1 MMRVPILPL
10 IPWYIHK
17 QQHFIPGNISE
28 LIVSDMLGIM
38 LETASATA
46 ALTDVCS
53 AVSSKR
59 LETFF
64 CSKYF
69 LLIKINQA
77 KISFNNRLMKDKI
90 QMNIDR

>member
-1 MMRVPILPL
+1 
-10 IPWYIHK
+10 
-17 QQHFIPGNISE
+17 
-28 LIVSDMLGIM
+28 MLGIM

-69 LLIKINQA
+69 FTYKNQSS
-77 KISFNNRLMKDKI
+77 KN
-90 QMNIDR
+90 